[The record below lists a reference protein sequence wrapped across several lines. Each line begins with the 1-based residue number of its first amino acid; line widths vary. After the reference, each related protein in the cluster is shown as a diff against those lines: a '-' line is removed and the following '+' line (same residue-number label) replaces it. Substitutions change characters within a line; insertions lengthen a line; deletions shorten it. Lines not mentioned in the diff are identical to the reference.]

1 MCPPLRIN
9 AQLSLVVPLVRPHF
23 FERPTMTKLLLGEII
38 SLRLSCIIPKRNR
51 PLLDSIPAQP
61 ESATIVIL
69 RNPEFDPFENVLRNF
84 MAAERLDTSTGYT
97 WDINSRDTALRLDT
111 LPGYTWKAYIDC
123 EFVIYSLGYE

>member
-1 MCPPLRIN
+1 
-9 AQLSLVVPLVRPHF
+9 
-23 FERPTMTKLLLGEII
+23 MTKLLLGEII

-61 ESATIVIL
+61 ESAVHRNATIL
-69 RNPEFDPFENVLRNF
+69 RNPEFDPFENVFRNF